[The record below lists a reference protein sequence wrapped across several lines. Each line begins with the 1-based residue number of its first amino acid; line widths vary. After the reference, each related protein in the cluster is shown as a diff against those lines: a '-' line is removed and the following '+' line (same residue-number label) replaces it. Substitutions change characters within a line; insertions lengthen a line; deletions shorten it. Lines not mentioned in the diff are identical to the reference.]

1 MNRILTIGFAAMAV
15 LAPASTAGAAP
26 APVTLEPLGRT
37 PAQGEGGAE
46 IAAYAPAAKRIF
58 ATNAAANRLDVY
70 DAANP
75 SAPSLTRSIDLAP
88 YGGGPNSVDVA
99 PGKHGVVAVAVE
111 AAAKTDP
118 GSVELFD
125 VSGAHLASVPAGPL
139 PDMLTFTDDGKTLLV
154 ANEGEPDGVVD
165 PAGSVTVI
173 DLRRGVTRARTRTAR
188 LDGVPRLGPVRDV
201 GLEPEYITTAF
212 GGRLAYVSLQ
222 EANAIAVLDVDD
234 ARFRLIRGLGYKDH
248 GAPGNGLDP
257 SDRDG
262 GIAINPWQNVLGMY
276 QPDAIAAYQT
286 GPLTWIATANEGDAL
301 ADGSEEVRAKDLVL
315 DPTAFPD
322 GEAADAKLGRLTVTN
337 RQGDSDGDGDYDRLY
352 AFGGRSM
359 SVLDPLG
366 GIVSDTGDELERLTA
381 QLDAGNFNKDNV
393 PSAIDNRSD
402 NKGPEPE
409 GLDIGRAHGRTYAFL
424 AAERS
429 GGIFAYDLSHR
440 PGRASFAGYVNTREA
455 DLGPEGVRFVTA
467 DDSPTGEPLVLVTNE
482 ISGTV
487 AILAVRPT

>member
-1 MNRILTIGFAAMAV
+1 MNKNLTIGLTAAAALA
-15 LAPASTAGAAP
+15 LAPSAHATSGA
-26 APVTLEPLGRT
+26 VTLEPVGRT

-70 DAANP
+70 DARNP
-75 SAPSLTRSIDLAP
+75 AAPSLAQSIDLAP

-99 PGKHGVVAVAVE
+99 PGKQGLVAVAVE
-111 AAAKTDP
+111 AAVKTDP

-125 VSGAHLASVPAGPL
+125 TAGTHLASVPAGPL
-139 PDMLTFTDDGKTLLV
+139 PDMLTFTEDGKTLLV
-154 ANEGEPDGVVD
+154 ANEGEPEGVVD

-173 DLRRGVTRARTRTAR
+173 DLRRGATGARARTAQ
-188 LDGVPRLGPVRDV
+188 LEGVPRFGPIRDI

-212 GGRLAYVSLQ
+212 DGRLAYVSLQ

-248 GAPGNGLDP
+248 GTPGNGLDP

-262 GIAINPWQNVLGMY
+262 GIAINPWPHVLGMY
-276 QPDAIAAYQT
+276 QPDAIAAYET
-286 GPLTWIATANEGDAL
+286 GPFTWIATANEGDAL
-301 ADGSEEVRAKDLVL
+301 ADGSEEARVKDLDL
-315 DPTAFPD
+315 DPTAFPN
-322 GEAADAKLGRLTVTN
+322 GEAADAKLGRLTVTT
-337 RQGDSDGDGDYDRLY
+337 RQGDTDGDGDYDRLY

-381 QLDAGNFNKDNV
+381 QLDEGNFNKDNA
-393 PSAIDNRSD
+393 PSDIDNRSD

-409 GLDIGRAHGRTYAFL
+409 GLDVGRVGGRTYAFL

-429 GGIFAYDLSHR
+429 GGIFAYDLSRR

-455 DLGPEGVRFVTA
+455 DLGPEGVRFIPA
-467 DDSPTGEPLVLVTNE
+467 QDSPTRAPLVLVTNE

-487 AILAVRPT
+487 TILAVR

>member
-1 MNRILTIGFAAMAV
+1 MNKNLTIGLTAAAALA
-15 LAPASTAGAAP
+15 LAPSAHATP
-26 APVTLEPLGRT
+26 APVTLEPVGRT

-75 SAPSLTRSIDLAP
+75 AAPSLAHSIDLAP

-99 PGKHGVVAVAVE
+99 PGKHGLVAVAVE
-111 AAAKTDP
+111 AAVKTDP

-125 VSGAHLASVPAGPL
+125 AAGTHLASVPAGPL
-139 PDMLTFTDDGKTLLV
+139 PDMLTFTEDGKTLLV
-154 ANEGEPDGVVD
+154 ANEGEPEGVVD
-165 PAGSVTVI
+165 PTGSVTVI
-173 DLRRGVTRARTRTAR
+173 DLRRGATRAKARTAR
-188 LDGVPRLGPVRDV
+188 LEGVPRLGPIRDI

-212 GGRLAYVSLQ
+212 DGRLAYVSLQ

-248 GAPGNGLDP
+248 GLPGNGLDP

-262 GIAINPWQNVLGMY
+262 GIAIKPWPHVLGMY

-286 GPLTWIATANEGDAL
+286 GPFTWIATANEGDAL
-301 ADGSEEVRAKDLVL
+301 ADGSEEARVKDLVL
-315 DPTAFPD
+315 DPTAFPN
-322 GEAADAKLGRLTVTN
+322 GEAADAKLGRLTVTT
-337 RQGDSDGDGDYDRLY
+337 RQGDTDGDGDYDRLY

-381 QLDAGNFNKDNV
+381 QLDAGNFNKDNA
-393 PSAIDNRSD
+393 PSALDDRSD

-409 GLDIGRAHGRTYAFL
+409 GLDIGRVRGRTYAFL

-455 DLGPEGVRFVTA
+455 DLGPEGVRFIPA
-467 DDSPTGEPLVLVTNE
+467 QDSPTRGPLVLVTNE

-487 AILAVRPT
+487 TILAVR